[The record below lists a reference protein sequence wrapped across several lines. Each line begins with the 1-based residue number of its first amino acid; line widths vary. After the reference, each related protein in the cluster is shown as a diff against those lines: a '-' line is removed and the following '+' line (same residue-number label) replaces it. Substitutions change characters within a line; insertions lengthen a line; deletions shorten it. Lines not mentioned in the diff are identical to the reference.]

1 MSNYD
6 ARGII
11 IKQSDYGEGHRMLS
25 IFTEKDGII
34 KAVKYGA
41 KSTKNRDSASSQFL
55 CYGDFSLYKGRGDV
69 ATINSVTAID
79 SFFPL
84 LSDIEKLSLCVY
96 MSDLTYSILGPN
108 NPDERLLRAFLNCVY
123 ALAYRDEECKKVK
136 AVYELR
142 LMSIGG
148 YMPRLD
154 ICSCGKGGTICGFD
168 AEGGTV
174 VCTECKKSGTLPLH
188 GGTYRAMHHICTCEE
203 KKLLAF
209 TGNDVLISELGT
221 ISEKYALTHLEKN
234 FPSLDYYKAVAQF

>member
-69 ATINSVTAID
+69 ATVNSVSAID
-79 SFFPL
+79 SFFPV

-96 MSDLTYSILGPN
+96 MADLTYSVLGPN
-108 NPDERLLRAFLNCVY
+108 NPDQRLLRAFLNCVY
-123 ALAYRDEECKKVK
+123 ALSYRDEACQKVK

-154 ICSCGKGGTICGFD
+154 VCSCGSNAICGFD
-168 AEGGTV
+168 ADGGTV
-174 VCTECKKSGTLPLH
+174 VCADCIKKGVLPLSV
-188 GGTYRAMHHICTCEE
+188 GTYKALWHICTCEE
-203 KKLLAF
+203 KKLLSF
-209 TGNDVLISELGT
+209 TGNDQLFAELGT
-221 ISEKYALTHLEKN
+221 IAEKYALTHLEKN